1 MGFDISS
8 TNNFIANSLIGINV
22 INLQRDTTLF
32 IHSDIVKGDNN
43 NILQEIYAAD
53 SADYSNITFLQQTV
67 EAYSKDIT
75 YNSSNT
81 YNFYLTNDN
90 GDEIDL
96 NGQNI
101 DFTILMYKSNDV
113 YDMIKQFL
121 RLQIIKQ

>member
-1 MGFDISS
+1 ML
-8 TNNFIANSLIGINV
+8 LIYREILLYLY
-22 INLQRDTTLF
+22 ILICLEA
-32 IHSDIVKGDNN
+32 NN